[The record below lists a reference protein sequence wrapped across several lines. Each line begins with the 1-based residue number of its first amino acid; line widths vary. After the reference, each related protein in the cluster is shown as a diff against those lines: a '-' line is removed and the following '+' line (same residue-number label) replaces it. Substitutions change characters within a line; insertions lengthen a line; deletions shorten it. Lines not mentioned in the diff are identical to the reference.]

1 MEHKELLEQNR
12 QEWQEAVDG
21 LRLQECNNM
30 LTKED
35 QLEENEKA
43 LHEMRTY
50 HSEEFN
56 GIKIKLETDIQNLQQ
71 QIQQMKATFQLNAE
85 KLEYNLHILK
95 KRDEENTLTISQQK
109 RKITRLQDVL
119 TGLRRRLTQQ
129 EKHLEESIAT
139 ITEDYRRSVE
149 QFTGLQ
155 KKYKHFMA
163 CDRKRFTDI
172 WLMNEEEVTNLAS
185 DVLKAN
191 EIIHK
196 QQLGLEW
203 VSPPLMESPMT
214 QQVAAEQAGVSKA
227 LHYAASIVS
236 GTASE
241 ADVPSY
247 CSFGLKS
254 SQKLITR
261 SPVIVRH
268 VLDLLAEES
277 EFLVES
283 KLYKLLAP
291 LDQDEQLLMK
301 LDAIFKAL
309 KIENETDIH
318 RLVEYFIV
326 REPTDESD
334 CQVEEEGLGQPTDDA
349 EKGIVVDGVKI
360 INPTEVPMVL
370 RCFVE
375 DRRVV
380 SGKIPP
386 SSIRL
391 KSSSDLQLEDSTL
404 LDGSYWDAMANVL
417 PESNTRM
424 TSALYDALEKYHLT
438 LTARK
443 SLLSECDSLRQQN
456 SELRFLLQQYVQSK
470 INDELLI
477 PPTQLMTLEAVTPP
491 PTAH

>member
-1 MEHKELLEQNR
+1 
-12 QEWQEAVDG
+12 
-21 LRLQECNNM
+21 
-30 LTKED
+30 
-35 QLEENEKA
+35 
-43 LHEMRTY
+43 
-50 HSEEFN
+50 
-56 GIKIKLETDIQNLQQ
+56 
-71 QIQQMKATFQLNAE
+71 MKATFQLNAE
-85 KLEYNLHILK
+85 KLEYNLHVLK

-119 TGLRRRLTQQ
+119 TGLRRRLAQQ
-129 EKHLEESIAT
+129 VKHLEESLVT

-172 WLMNEEEVTNLAS
+172 WLMNEKEVRGLAE
-185 DVLKAN
+185 DVVKAN

-196 QQLGLEW
+196 QQLGLNW
-203 VSPPLMESPMT
+203 VTPTLVESPMT
-214 QQVAAEQAGVSKA
+214 QHLAAEQPGVSKA
-227 LHYAASIVS
+227 LHYAASVVS
-236 GTASE
+236 GTISE

-247 CSFGLKS
+247 SSIGLKA
-254 SQKLITR
+254 SQKLTAR
-261 SPVIVRH
+261 SPAVIKC

-291 LDQDEQLLMK
+291 LEKDEQLLMK

-309 KIENETDIH
+309 KIEKEADIH

-326 REPTDESD
+326 
-334 CQVEEEGLGQPTDDA
+334 EEETVESGLQDPEEQAGQPSSEDK
-349 EKGIVVDGVKI
+349 ENLVVEGVRIV
-360 INPTEVPMVL
+360 NPNEIPKVL

-375 DRRVV
+375 EYQIA
-380 SGKIPP
+380 SGKVPL

-391 KSSSDLQLEDSTL
+391 KSSSNLQLDDSSL

-417 PESNTRM
+417 PDSSMRM
-424 TSALYDALEKYHLT
+424 ATALCDALEKYHST
-438 LTARK
+438 LVARK
-443 SLLSECDSLRQQN
+443 SYISECDSLRQQN
-456 SELRFLLQQYVQSK
+456 SELRFLLQQYMQSK

-477 PPTQLMTLEAVTPP
+477 PPTQLMTLEGSTPP
-491 PTAH
+491 PTAY